1 MARTVG
7 IGLQSFEKIRERQCF
22 YVDKTKFIKEWWEN
36 LDDVTLITRPR
47 RFGKTLTMS
56 MTEQF
61 FSIRYAGRGELFEGL
76 SIWEDEKYRKLQGTY
91 PVISLSFANVKENG
105 YEKVRYRICQI
116 LRDLYVQ
123 NYFLLDGDLLTPG
136 EKDYFNRISETMNE
150 EDATMSLH
158 YLSSFLSRYYNK
170 KVIILLDEY
179 DTPMQEAYINGLW
192 DESAS
197 FTRSMFNAAFKT
209 NPHLERAI
217 MTGITRDSRES
228 IFSDLNNLE
237 VVTAICEKT
246 IEKIGR
252 GIQDAC
258 AEKVAKERSYEKETA
273 NIYSTDR
280 LNEILISFSEGYY
293 QQATAIENTC
303 IENVKN
309 YYDDII
315 QLLEQASDTTKIG
328 SNLKRLKREK
338 SRIGNHI
345 HGAIKDQ
352 LAKKMSLDNSECLQ
366 NLKMD
371 AGEEKRKAITKFS
384 QRIINE
390 ALDLEENNQERH
402 CIEPLFVLNA
412 IEKIG
417 QILA

>member
-1 MARTVG
+1 M
-7 IGLQSFEKIRERQCF
+7 
-22 YVDKTKFIKEWWEN
+22 
-36 LDDVTLITRPR
+36 
-47 RFGKTLTMS
+47 
-56 MTEQF
+56 
-61 FSIRYAGRGELFEGL
+61 
-76 SIWEDEKYRKLQGTY
+76 
-91 PVISLSFANVKENG
+91 
-105 YEKVRYRICQI
+105 
-116 LRDLYVQ
+116 
-123 NYFLLDGDLLTPG
+123 
-136 EKDYFNRISETMNE
+136 DYGM
-150 EDATMSLH
+150 
-158 YLSSFLSRYYNK
+158 
-170 KVIILLDEY
+170 
-179 DTPMQEAYINGLW
+179 GLW

-209 NPHLERAI
+209 NPHLERVI

-246 IEKIGR
+246 IEKIGQ
-252 GIQDAC
+252 GIQYAC

-328 SNLKRLKREK
+328 SNLKRL
-338 SRIGNHI
+338 
-345 HGAIKDQ
+345 
-352 LAKKMSLDNSECLQ
+352 MSLDNSECLQ
-366 NLKMD
+366 ILKMD
-371 AGEEKRKAITKFS
+371 AGEEKRKAMTKFS

-402 CIEPLFVLNA
+402 CIEPLFVLNT

>member
-1 MARTVG
+1 MKISIITV
-7 IGLQSFEKIRERQCF
+7 C
-22 YVDKTKFIKEWWEN
+22 
-36 LDDVTLITRPR
+36 
-47 RFGKTLTMS
+47 
-56 MTEQF
+56 
-61 FSIRYAGRGELFEGL
+61 
-76 SIWEDEKYRKLQGTY
+76 
-91 PVISLSFANVKENG
+91 
-105 YEKVRYRICQI
+105 
-116 LRDLYVQ
+116 
-123 NYFLLDGDLLTPG
+123 
-136 EKDYFNRISETMNE
+136 
-150 EDATMSLH
+150 
-158 YLSSFLSRYYNK
+158 
-170 KVIILLDEY
+170 
-179 DTPMQEAYINGLW
+179 
-192 DESAS
+192 
-197 FTRSMFNAAFKT
+197 
-209 NPHLERAI
+209 
-217 MTGITRDSRES
+217 
-228 IFSDLNNLE
+228 LNS
-237 VVTAICEKT
+237 EKT
-246 IEKIGR
+246 IEKIGQ
-252 GIQDAC
+252 GIQYAC

-390 ALDLEENNQERH
+390 ALDLEENYQERH
-402 CIEPLFVLNA
+402 CIEPLFVLNT